1 MERETHNW
9 GAMAPTQHMT
19 RLSDACICAV
29 RWQKYFPFHLPWPFT
44 PSECHR
50 VASQGTLA
58 RLAWTSDPPRNP
70 RTSNPQRFFLPG
82 WSPPPWDSVRRRKMN
97 CQIQFR
103 SARKGVPKPCPSIL
117 RSKQGQICPSLQ
129 FPRDCCPQHQS
140 LHCTGSEKT
149 ILVKTK

>member
-44 PSECHR
+44 PSECHW

-103 SARKGVPKPCPSIL
+103 SARKGKGSLNPAPRFYVQNKARSALPSSSPETAALSISPCIVQVQ
-117 RSKQGQICPSLQ
+117 R
-129 FPRDCCPQHQS
+129 RQS
-140 LHCTGSEKT
+140 
-149 ILVKTK
+149 